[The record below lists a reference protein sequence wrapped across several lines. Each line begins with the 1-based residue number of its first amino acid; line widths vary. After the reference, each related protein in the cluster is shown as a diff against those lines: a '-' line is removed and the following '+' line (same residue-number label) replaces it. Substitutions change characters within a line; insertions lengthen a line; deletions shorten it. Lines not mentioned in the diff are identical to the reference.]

1 MPSNYPILQCP
12 RLRLSSVFP
21 RSRSFPVSQFFTSR
35 HQSIA
40 ASALTSLLPMN
51 IQGWFPLGLTAWI
64 SLLSK
69 GLSKSLLQYLSL
81 KASILWCSAFFVVQ
95 FSHTYLT
102 TGKSIALTI
111 QNFVG
116 KVLSL
121 LFNMVPR
128 FVIAFLPRSRC
139 LLISW
144 LQLPF
149 TVILEPKK
157 MKSVTVSIVSPS
169 ICH

>member
-1 MPSNYPILQCP
+1 MS
-12 RLRLSSVFP
+12 RLFASGS
-21 RSRSFPVSQFFTSR
+21 
-35 HQSIA
+35 QSIG
-40 ASALTSLLPMN
+40 ASASASVLPMN

-121 LFNMVPR
+121 LLNTVPR
-128 FVIAFLPRSRC
+128 FVIAFLPRSRR